1 VKGDNGGANM
11 GVGFR
16 VWGID
21 SEGVNGGAKMNLGFR
36 VYGMGSEGDN
46 GGAKMIQNDSAF
58 VHGRTNSATRVGP
71 VTARSS

>member
-1 VKGDNGGANM
+1 
-11 GVGFR
+11 
-16 VWGID
+16 
-21 SEGVNGGAKMNLGFR
+21 MNLGFR